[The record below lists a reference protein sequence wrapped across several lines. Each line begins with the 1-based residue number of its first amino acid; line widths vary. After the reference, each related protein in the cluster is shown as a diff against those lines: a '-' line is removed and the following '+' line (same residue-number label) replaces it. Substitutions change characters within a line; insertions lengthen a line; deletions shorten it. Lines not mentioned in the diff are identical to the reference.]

1 MPVFTHQAPSMPKT
15 LKKKAAKKAP
25 AQKRAV
31 AKKPA
36 TPKKIRYVYYFG
48 DGKADGNGS
57 MKPLLGGKGANLH
70 EMTRI
75 GLPVP
80 PGFTITTEVCT
91 YFYDNKKQY
100 PPELE
105 TQVAT
110 ALAKIEKS
118 VGKKLGDRANPL
130 LLSVRSGARD
140 SMPGMMD
147 TILNLG
153 MNDEVVEIVA
163 EKSGNP
169 RFAWD
174 SYRRFLQMYGDVVM
188 GVQKR
193 EGEDHEPF
201 ETVIEEVKHAA
212 HVQKDTELSPDDL
225 KTLVERF
232 KQLIKERTGKTFPQD
247 PRQQLWGAIGAV
259 FGSWNNDRAIVY
271 RRKYG
276 IPHEWGTAVNV
287 QTMVFGNRGD
297 TSATGV
303 AFTRDPATGEK
314 IFYGEYL
321 INAQGED
328 VVAGVRT
335 PHPVAQLAQE
345 MPAAHKELL
354 KVRSLLEHHFRD
366 MQDLEFTVEDNKLY
380 ILQTRNGKRTGFA
393 AVRIATDMVAERL
406 ITKEDA
412 LRRIPADSLSHL
424 LAPIFDRQSVRN
436 AQKIATGLAAGPGAA
451 SGRIVF
457 NAKDAVEL
465 AHKGERVILARIETS
480 PEDLRGMIA
489 AEGILTA
496 RGGVSSHAA
505 LVARQMGKVCV
516 CGALGLKIDYATQ
529 TLSAGTTTLKRGDYI
544 SIDGTVGEVYAGEV
558 KTAASEV
565 VQVLVEKKLDA
576 KKSQTYQEFASLM
589 SWADKTRKLD
599 VRTNADSP
607 DQVATAIAFGAKG
620 IGLCRTEH
628 MFFEGDRIDAMR
640 EMILAQSLDERKVAV
655 AKLLPYQ
662 RGDFVGIFRELKGLP
677 ATIRF
682 LDPPLHEFLPHAEA
696 QQKDLAQKLNVPFEH
711 IARRVEELHEF
722 NPMLGHRGCRLG
734 ISFPEVTEMQA
745 RAIFE
750 AAAEVQKSGIKVKP
764 EIMIPLVGFPKELK
778 LQIEIVHRV
787 ASEVAKEK
795 KVKFNY
801 LVGTMLEIPRAA
813 LVADEIAKEAE
824 FFSFGTND
832 LTQTTL
838 GMSRDDS
845 GSFLPH
851 YQELEIVKN
860 NPFATIDQTG
870 VGKLMEISR
879 DQAHKTRPDIKLGI
893 CGEHGGDPD
902 SVKFCHRIGLD
913 YVSCSPFRVP
923 VAKLAAAQAALAG

>member
-1 MPVFTHQAPSMPKT
+1 MARKLKKRTALKKQR
-15 LKKKAAKKAP
+15 LIKKKAAKTAST
-25 AQKRAV
+25 
-31 AKKPA
+31 KK
-36 TPKKIRYVYYFG
+36 TRYVYYFG

-57 MKPLLGGKGANLH
+57 MKALLGGKGANLH

-91 YFYDNKKQY
+91 YFYDNKKTY
-100 PPELE
+100 PPVLE
-105 TQVAT
+105 DQVASS
-110 ALAKIEKS
+110 LKKVEKS
-118 VGKKLGDRANPL
+118 VGKKLGDRDNPL

-193 EGEDHEPF
+193 PGEDHEPF
-201 ETVIEEVKHAA
+201 ETVIEEVKHEAGAA
-212 HVQKDTELSPDDL
+212 KDTDL
-225 KTLVERF
+225 PVEALQTLVERF

-247 PRQQLWGAIGAV
+247 PQQQLWGAIGAV

-287 QTMVFGNRGD
+287 QTMVFGNRGES
-297 TSATGV
+297 SATGV

-335 PHPVAQLAQE
+335 PHPVAALAKE

-354 KVRSLLEHHFRD
+354 KVRNLLEEHFRD
-366 MQDLEFTVEDNKLY
+366 MQDLEFTVEENKLY

-393 AVRIATDMVAERL
+393 AVRIATDMVAEKL
-406 ITKEDA
+406 IKKEEA
-412 LRRIPADSLSHL
+412 VARIPADALSHL
-424 LAPIFDRQSVRN
+424 LAPIFDRNSVKQ
-436 AQKIATGLAAGPGAA
+436 AKKIASGLPAGPGAA
-451 SGRIVF
+451 TGRLVF
-457 NAKDAVEL
+457 NAKDAVDL
-465 AHKGERVILARIETS
+465 AHKGEPVVLARIETS

-516 CGALGLKIDYATQ
+516 CGASALQIDYSAQ
-529 TLSAGTTTLKRGDYI
+529 TLTAGDVILKQGDFI
-544 SIDGTVGEVYAGEV
+544 SIDGTAGEVYAGEV

-565 VQVLVEKKLDA
+565 VQVLVEKKLDPR
-576 KKSQTYQEFASLM
+576 KSKVYQEFSSLM
-589 SWADKTRKLD
+589 GWADKLRKLD
-599 VRTNADSP
+599 VRTNADTP
-607 DQVATAIAFGAKG
+607 EQVATAIAFGAKG

-640 EMILAQSLDERKVAV
+640 EMILAETLEERKA
-655 AKLLPYQ
+655 ALEKLLPYQ
-662 RGDFVGIFRELKGLP
+662 KEDFVGIFRELKGLP
-677 ATIRF
+677 ATIRL
-682 LDPPLHEFLPHAEA
+682 LDPPLHEFLPHAPA
-696 QQKDLAQKLNVPFEH
+696 QQEDLAKKLGVPAER
-711 IARRVEELHEF
+711 IARRVAELHEF

-745 RAIFE
+745 RAIFQ
-750 AAAEVQKSGIKVKP
+750 AAVEVQKSGTKVKP
-764 EIMIPLVGFPKELK
+764 EIMIPLVGFPKELT
-778 LQIEIVHRV
+778 LQLEIVHRV
-787 ASEVAKEK
+787 AAEESKAS
-795 KVKFNY
+795 KVKLNY
-801 LVGTMLEIPRAA
+801 LVGTMIEIPRGAI
-813 LVADEIAKEAE
+813 VADEIAKDAE

-832 LTQTTL
+832 LTQTAL

-860 NPFATIDQTG
+860 NPFATIDRGG
-870 VGKLMEISR
+870 VGKLMEIAR
-879 DQAHKTRPDIKLGI
+879 DQGRKTRPNIKLGI

-902 SVKFCHRIGLD
+902 SVKFCHYLGLD
-913 YVSCSPFRVP
+913 YVSCSPFRLP
-923 VAKLAAAQAALAG
+923 VARLAAAQAALQKK

>member
-1 MPVFTHQAPSMPKT
+1 MVKKT
-15 LKKKAAKKAP
+15 
-25 AQKRAV
+25 
-31 AKKPA
+31 KKPLSKKVSA
-36 TPKKIRYVYYFG
+36 KPMKPAEKAKPSKKPKYVYYFG
-48 DGKADGNGS
+48 DRKADGDGK
-57 MKPLLGGKGANLH
+57 MKPLLGGKGANLA

-91 YFYDNKKQY
+91 YFYDNKKTY
-100 PPELE
+100 PPELKE
-105 TQVAT
+105 QVAA
-110 ALAKIEKS
+110 ALAKVEKS
-118 VGKKLGDRANPL
+118 AGKRLGDRDNPL
-130 LLSVRSGARD
+130 LVSVRSGARD

-193 EGEDHEPF
+193 EGEEHEPF

-212 HVQKDTELSPDDL
+212 GAEKDTDLSVDHL
-225 KTLVERF
+225 KTLVDKF
-232 KQLIKERTGKTFPQD
+232 KQLIKERTGKAFPQN
-247 PRQQLWGAIGAV
+247 PQEQLWGSIGAV

-271 RRKYG
+271 RRKYN

-314 IFYGEYL
+314 VFYGEYL

-335 PHPVAQLAQE
+335 PHPVGDLAKE

-354 KVRSLLEHHFRD
+354 QVRDRLEKHFRD
-366 MQDLEFTVEDNKLY
+366 MQDLEFTVEENRLF

-393 AVRIATDMVAERL
+393 AVRIAVDMVSEKL
-406 ITKEDA
+406 ITREEAVK
-412 LRRIPADSLSHL
+412 RIPADSLSHL
-424 LAPIFDRQSVRN
+424 LAPVFDRQSVKS
-436 AQKIATGLAAGPGAA
+436 AKKIATGLPAGPGAA
-451 SGRIVF
+451 SGHVVF
-457 NAKDAVEL
+457 NAKEAVEM
-465 AHKGERVILARIETS
+465 AHKGQPVILVRIETS

-489 AEGILTA
+489 AEAILTA

-516 CGALGLKIDYATQ
+516 CGASALKIDYTEK
-529 TLSAGTTTLKRGDYI
+529 TLTAGDVVLRQGDFI
-544 SIDGTVGEVYAGEV
+544 SVDGTVGEVYAGEV
-558 KTAASEV
+558 KTAHSEV
-565 VQVLVEKKLDA
+565 VQVLVEKRLDP
-576 KKSQTYQEFASLM
+576 KKSQTFQRFSSLM
-589 SWADKTRKLD
+589 SWADKARKMD
-599 VRTNADSP
+599 VRTNADTP
-607 DQVATAIAFGAKG
+607 DQVAIATAFGARG
-620 IGLCRTEH
+620 IGLTRTEH

-640 EMILAQSLDERKVAV
+640 EMILAESLAERKAAL

-662 RGDFVGIFRELKGLP
+662 RQDFVGIFQELKGLP
-677 ATIRF
+677 ATIRT
-682 LDPPLHEFLPHAEA
+682 LDPPLHEFLPQTTS
-696 QQKDLAQKLNVPFEH
+696 QQADLAQKLGVPQEK
-711 IARRVEELHEF
+711 IRRRVEELHEF

-734 ISFPEVTEMQA
+734 ISYPEVTEMQA

-750 AAAEVQKSGIKVKP
+750 AAAEVQKKGIKTRP

-778 LQIEIVHRV
+778 LQIEIVRRV
-787 ASEVAKEK
+787 ASEVAKEN
-795 KVKFNY
+795 KVRFNY
-801 LVGTMLEIPRAA
+801 LVGTMIEVPRGALAA
-813 LVADEIAKEAE
+813 DKIAEDAQ

-851 YQELEIVKN
+851 YAELEIIKN

-870 VGKLMEISR
+870 VGKLMELAR
-879 DQAHKTRPDIKLGI
+879 DLGRKTKADIKLGI
-893 CGEHGGDPD
+893 CGEHGGDPE

-923 VAKLAAAQAALAG
+923 VARLAAAQAALE